1 MKIKVEK
8 TIEVEVDLS
17 FVRIQV
23 PVRYQDE
30 DIPYDFPNRKNDWLD
45 LTINA
50 DTGEI
55 LDFPKNFSYN
65 VNMKVVDEGTYILL
79 DQNKNEI
86 AKIEQD
92 YVPKVIPGEWGDYIN
107 LIIENGYVKN
117 WKKINEH
124 HVRDFFIKD

>member
-8 TIEVEVDLS
+8 TIKVEVDLS

>member
-23 PVRYQDE
+23 PVRFRDE

-65 VNMKVVDEGTYILL
+65 VNMKVVDEGTYTLL